1 MRAHF
6 VYDGDDVADALIR
19 SSHFAVHVYSEGG
32 ISVLAT
38 RDDGYVA
45 DAVLDDVGSGTRM
58 LTIHGCTGSSSQP
71 SAAAAMAELDWRNAV
86 MQVRAC
92 EPKTKPH
99 KLTPSLMQRILE
111 RCDSPHSCA
120 PACTAV
126 HSSLPCSHSPNPP
139 ASPGSQRLS
148 VRDSKSKQQQQHAA
162 LPLATPCSPSRR
174 NAFKNIHRCSDS
186 PPLHHSSPSAAPC
199 PSFLLRIT
207 FRICCIFV
215 GAGF

>member
-111 RCDSPHSCA
+111 RCGSPHSCA

-148 VRDSKSKQQQQHAA
+148 VRDSKSKQQQPPPPQQQQHAA

-174 NAFKNIHRCSDS
+174 NAFKTLHRCSDS
-186 PPLHHSSPSAAPC
+186 PPSIIHPPLQPPAP
-199 PSFLLRIT
+199 PSF
-207 FRICCIFV
+207 C
-215 GAGF
+215 